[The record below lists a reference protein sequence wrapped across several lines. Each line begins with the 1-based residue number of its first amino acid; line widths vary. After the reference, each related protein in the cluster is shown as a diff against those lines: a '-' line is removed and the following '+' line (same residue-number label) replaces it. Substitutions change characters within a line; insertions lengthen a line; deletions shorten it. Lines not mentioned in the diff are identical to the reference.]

1 MKSGK
6 TSNLLTILL
15 ALNNKPVSVP
25 VGVFADFVELFAVVV
40 TVWHPDNTGNSHWCA
55 NCYDLLLTRKR
66 LQVVSWVNDTPK
78 EVSVSINVAYSTV
91 VGRVTLGL
99 IWRNVNIRNSQV
111 KQRAYTSLVRP
122 ILEYSSTVWDP
133 YTSTAIN
140 KIEAV
145 QRRAAR
151 VITS

>member
-1 MKSGK
+1 MDY
-6 TSNLLTILL
+6 
-15 ALNNKPVSVP
+15 V
-25 VGVFADFVELFAVVV
+25 AV
-40 TVWHPDNTGNSHWCA
+40 NS
-55 NCYDLLLTRKR
+55 
-66 LQVVSWVNDTPK
+66 
-78 EVSVSINVAYSTV
+78 
-91 VGRVTLGL
+91 TLGL
-99 IWRNVNIRNSQV
+99 IRRNVNIRNSQV

-151 VITS
+151 VITSQYERNASATAMLAELNLQTLAERRRIARLLLLLLVCVSFTIIGQP